1 VTMLGGR
8 RVNKKGRSTGQLKTN
23 NRLKIGAQFVPHT
36 IEMLESPAWSV
47 LSQSARRI
55 LDRIEI
61 EHMRHGAVE
70 NGRLPVTFDDFTN
83 YGVERHA
90 ISPAIREL
98 EALGLIEITQRGRA
112 GNADFR
118 QPNIFRLTYLHKYQ
132 SGQPATHE
140 WRRIETIEGAQML
153 ARDARRT
160 NGKKQNPSARKP
172 TYTSAGKPT
181 TNARFHSGES
191 RTTAMVGTPTLLSIS
206 PGEWALGEWSTPTL
220 TEITMNEYSDN
231 VPRKRGKPMLRI
243 AN

>member
-1 VTMLGGR
+1 MLGGR
-8 RVNKKGRSTGQLKTN
+8 KVNKKGRATGQLKTN
-23 NRLKIGAQFVPHT
+23 ARLKIGAQFVPHT
-36 IEMLESPAWSV
+36 IEMLESPAWGV

-70 NGRLPVTFDDFTN
+70 NGRLPVTFDDFAN

-140 WRRIETIEGAQML
+140 WRQIETIEDAQTR
-153 ARDARRT
+153 ARNARHT
-160 NGKKQNPSARKP
+160 KGKKQNPSA
-172 TYTSAGKPT
+172 GKPT
-181 TNARFHSGES
+181 NTRAGIPTTNRQFHSGES
-191 RTTAMVGTPTLLSIS
+191 HTTAIVGNPTLLSIS
-206 PGEWALGEWSTPTL
+206 PVRAELGVWSTPTL
-220 TEITMNEYSDN
+220 TEIPMHEYLAT
-231 VPRKRGKPMLRI
+231 VPRKRRGRLSLV
-243 AN
+243 ANQ